1 MSLWHAVRVPS
12 GIYIT
17 HPASDGS
24 RLATVVGGTDA
35 DAEALACELV
45 AMLPPD
51 RHAAVARELAA
62 AEGLRVLTAGHR
74 IADAARAWVR
84 AHAAFLAQQERSE
97 DGDADGSGWDDAVNG
112 VLRAEA
118 DLREAVGEGWPDA

>member
-1 MSLWHAVRVPS
+1 MSVWSAVRAGTGEIEVFAPYS
-12 GIYIT
+12 AGCS
-17 HPASDGS
+17 HVS
-24 RLATVVGGTDA
+24 RGTAA
-35 DAEALACELV
+35 DAEALARDLL
-45 AMLPPD
+45 ALLPPE
-51 RHAAVARELAA
+51 RREAVARELAA